1 MADIFISYAS
11 EDRPRVEPL
20 ANALQDQGWSVW
32 WDRKIPPGKTFSQ
45 VIEEAI
51 NAAKSVIVLWSNESV
66 KSDWVQNE
74 AAEGARRKI
83 LVPALIDD
91 VQIPFEFRRIQ
102 AADLTEWEAE
112 TDQPGFTILLGAIS
126 EIIGPSPLKAKEA
139 EQKRAEAARKAE
151 EERKQKE
158 AEAKHTAE
166 EELKHREVKEAI
178 KTEEPEAVK
187 IMPSE
192 PRKRSNALKFG
203 IVAGVIVLL
212 FFGGWFYYKYQ
223 HEEEISS
230 KTEPLYEQVKELG
243 REVAKVDNQEQLE
256 ATISKEWP
264 LVAEETFTEIS
275 SGWWQG
281 SSADDNVSRFSVNFV
296 GGKYRWDVEFL
307 KGREK
312 WIEAPYGSAADF
324 YLAVDVKFVA
334 FTPGNIA
341 ASLLFGRTSNQD
353 YAFRISSNKKFALER
368 FDGIKHNMIISYT
381 PASINPRE
389 SNRIAVA
396 VEDGEI
402 KLYINSKLVAEYKDS
417 TFTGGK
423 VGISVTGWE
432 PGQSAVMD
440 FDNFEFRRK
449 P

>member
-281 SSADDNVSRFSVNFV
+281 SSA
-296 GGKYRWDVEFL
+296 
-307 KGREK
+307 
-312 WIEAPYGSAADF
+312 
-324 YLAVDVKFVA
+324 
-334 FTPGNIA
+334 
-341 ASLLFGRTSNQD
+341 
-353 YAFRISSNKKFALER
+353 
-368 FDGIKHNMIISYT
+368 
-381 PASINPRE
+381 
-389 SNRIAVA
+389 
-396 VEDGEI
+396 
-402 KLYINSKLVAEYKDS
+402 
-417 TFTGGK
+417 
-423 VGISVTGWE
+423 
-432 PGQSAVMD
+432 
-440 FDNFEFRRK
+440 
-449 P
+449 